1 MNLEGVIF
9 DLDGTLADTLP
20 VCYAAFRSALAS
32 YSDREYTD
40 QEIHG
45 FFGPTEEGI
54 IRRLVPN
61 DWEAGLRL
69 YLEAYERAHDTC
81 PIPFA
86 GIETALQLLRE
97 QGIALGVVTGKGPA
111 SAAIS
116 LKRLGLESYFDVVEA
131 GAAEGPIK
139 PASIRQVLARW
150 SLSPSQIVY
159 VGDAPSDIDAARQ
172 AGVAAIGA
180 AWARP
185 QQSEALKAR
194 APLAVFDR
202 VDCFVAWI
210 EETTRS

>member
-1 MNLEGVIF
+1 MNLKGVIF

-20 VCYAAFRSALAS
+20 VCYAAFRSALTP

-40 QEIHG
+40 REIHG

-69 YLEAYERAHDTC
+69 YLKAYERAHDTC
-81 PIPFA
+81 PTPFA

-97 QGIALGVVTGKGPA
+97 HGIALGVVTGKGPA

-150 SLSPSQIVY
+150 SLSPSQVAY
-159 VGDAPSDIDAARQ
+159 VGDAPSDIDAAHQ
-172 AGVAAIGA
+172 VGVTAIGA

-185 QQSEALKAR
+185 EQAAALKAR
-194 APLAVFDR
+194 GPLAVFDG
-202 VDCFVAWI
+202 VDRFVAWI
-210 EETTRS
+210 EETTR